1 MAKRE
6 HKIVAFHGGFN
17 DNSDPKDIL
26 DTELREAD
34 GVSSSR
40 VGRLV
45 GVGNMGSSISPTLLS
60 DFTNTLKQGSG
71 LYFFS
76 TDVDSEENLGGEDW
90 LAIYDSANDSNVIKL
105 YYRDKNKL
113 VGSDSTL
120 NPGFFTSAAISFG
133 TNTDKAIP
141 SFYLADGGLRI
152 SDANFVSNSK
162 LHMYIDSNL
171 FQKSATV
178 TDELLLINKWV
189 NVEQE
194 LKSFDDLSVAL
205 DTFDAGAAGPAS
217 AFSEF
222 VGQRSRGNRCW
233 HGDQYSTA

>member
-45 GVGNMGSSISPTLLS
+45 GVGNIGSAVESTLN
-60 DFTNTLKQGSG
+60 DFTNTSKQGSG

-90 LAIYDSANDSNVIKL
+90 LAIYDSANNSNVIKL
-105 YYRDKNKL
+105 YYRDKSKL
-113 VGSDSTL
+113 VGDDSQY
-120 NPGFFTSAAISFG
+120 NPGFFTSSSISL
-133 TNTDKAIP
+133 I
-141 SFYLADGGLRI
+141 
-152 SDANFVSNSK
+152 VS
-162 LHMYIDSNL
+162 
-171 FQKSATV
+171 
-178 TDELLLINKWV
+178 
-189 NVEQE
+189 
-194 LKSFDDLSVAL
+194 
-205 DTFDAGAAGPAS
+205 
-217 AFSEF
+217 
-222 VGQRSRGNRCW
+222 RS
-233 HGDQYSTA
+233 T